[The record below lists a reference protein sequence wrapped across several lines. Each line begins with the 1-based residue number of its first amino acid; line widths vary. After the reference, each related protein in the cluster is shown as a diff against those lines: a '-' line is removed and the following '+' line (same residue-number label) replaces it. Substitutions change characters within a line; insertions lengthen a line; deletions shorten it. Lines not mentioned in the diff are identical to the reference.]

1 MDKLLSKIRE
11 KLSLKKTLPAL
22 TLSLLSSCSPS
33 QESIQKMIDD
43 VPQKQQHSLVIN
55 YDKSLLHNI
64 DSLANSGH
72 TLEDAIE
79 KSHDITWDKALKSM
93 PKKISEW
100 TGENWI
106 IKSEAQKQLEASR
119 QTKTRM
125 VMRPMPQRIGNVTS
139 YRLTPMPEAYHIY
152 QPEYRDQLENEI
164 KTKETSLE
172 KNKTNLKLDIA
183 SLKEMQQQ
191 NY

>member
-1 MDKLLSKIRE
+1 MDNLLSKIRE

-33 QESIQKMIDD
+33 QEAIQKMIDD

-125 VMRPMPQRIGNVTS
+125 VMRPMPQRIGNITS
-139 YRLTPMPEAYHIY
+139 YRLTPMPETYHIY